1 MSLKQQIYSDLIAA
15 MKAKETVKLETLRS
29 AKAEIMKFEVS
40 GANKE
45 ADDVEVTKILKK
57 LIKQRQDSAE
67 QFKTAGRP
75 ENAQKELDEKSVLEV
90 YLSEQMPAEEIE
102 KIVDELI
109 EETGFNSRGDFGKL
123 MGPVMQKVEGRAD
136 GNVVKE
142 VLQKKLK

>member
-40 GANKE
+40 GAKKE